1 MKFQVIFSHG
11 QESGPVGTKILALS
25 KVAESHGMDVD
36 SIDYTDL
43 KDPEARVQRLV
54 ENIHARPSAPTILVG
69 SSMGAY
75 VSLVAAETLQPAGV
89 FLMAPALYLPGWKH
103 QQYTRD
109 VRHVS
114 IVHGWSDELIAPE
127 NAIRYASESHC
138 DLHLIDADH
147 RLSGQVEALEA
158 LFDDFLQKVS
168 GR

>member
-1 MKFQVIFSHG
+1 MKFHVIFSHG

-25 KVAESHGMDVD
+25 KIAESHDMSID

-43 KDPEARVQRLV
+43 KDPEARVQRLIEKV
-54 ENIHARPSAPTILVG
+54 RTAPSAPTILVG

-75 VSLVAAETLQPAGV
+75 VSLVAAEALKPAGV
-89 FLMAPALYLPGWKH
+89 FLMAPALYLPGWKV
-103 QQYTRD
+103 QDYTTD

-114 IVHGWSDELIAPE
+114 IVHGWSDELISPD
-127 NAIRYASESHC
+127 NAIRYAQESHC

-147 RLSGQVEALEA
+147 RLSGQVETLEA

-168 GR
+168 GH